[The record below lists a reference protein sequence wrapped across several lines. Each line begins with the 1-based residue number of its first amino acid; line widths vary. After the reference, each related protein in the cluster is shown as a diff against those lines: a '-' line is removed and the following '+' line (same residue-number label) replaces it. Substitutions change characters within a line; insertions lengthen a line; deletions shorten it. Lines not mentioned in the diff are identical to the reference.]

1 MWNLIE
7 KKQVQNLPFVPE
19 FEELLRFPSIFAF
32 LASKQQIGVKRNN
45 FSAARP
51 WISGCLMVGLWLGKN
66 AVWGIR
72 CLKISQSITSSQFKP
87 IKVSKKDKDT
97 ADSYKKKNA
106 LILWFGI
113 FILKFAETQYSFY
126 QNNANYS
133 QMRPMRQSVFLL
145 SPLKLSLLSKKVFNH
160 KNK

>member
-1 MWNLIE
+1 MGAKYSFYVKTIE
-7 KKQVQNLPFVPE
+7 THACAFLTLNILATGRVHSHRKRKLCQSVETWLKKKLVKSQVQNLPFVPE

-97 ADSYKKKNA
+97 ADSYKK
-106 LILWFGI
+106 
-113 FILKFAETQYSFY
+113 
-126 QNNANYS
+126 
-133 QMRPMRQSVFLL
+133 
-145 SPLKLSLLSKKVFNH
+145 
-160 KNK
+160 